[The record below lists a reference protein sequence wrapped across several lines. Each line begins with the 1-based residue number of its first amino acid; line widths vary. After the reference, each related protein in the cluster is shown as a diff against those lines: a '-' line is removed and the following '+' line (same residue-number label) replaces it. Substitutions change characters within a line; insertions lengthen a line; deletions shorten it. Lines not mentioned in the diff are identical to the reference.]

1 MPFAP
6 RWYLLD
12 QTDDDLVVVLRRE
25 TANFS
30 PNDVTLRELEEL
42 YLLLVL
48 DIRRIDREDETE
60 PILLASP
67 LSRNARASFSVK

>member
-1 MPFAP
+1 
-6 RWYLLD
+6 
-12 QTDDDLVVVLRRE
+12 
-25 TANFS
+25 
-30 PNDVTLRELEEL
+30 
-42 YLLLVL
+42 LLVL